1 LEQSVIIWRLP
12 VAGHAAIIE
21 LALEGE
27 VRHLELGVIRRC
39 SGGERIMAT
48 LDDIVSAAAKVFRTK
63 GYHAATVRDIADEVG
78 ILKGSLYHHF
88 DSKEELLYLVV
99 KEPIAQMFRTI
110 AEIAAAE
117 GGAAEKLTL
126 AISAHL
132 EAFDRHY
139 PHLFV
144 YLRERESVKR
154 RFREMI
160 GFFPKE
166 YERHWQQ
173 IIREGVESGELR
185 PDLDIQV
192 ASYGLLGMLNWLYK
206 WYDPQ
211 GRLSVGEVAEQFTSL
226 ALAGLAVDKPHD
238 ARVGRHAVQRSR
250 RVIANP

>member
-1 LEQSVIIWRLP
+1 
-12 VAGHAAIIE
+12 
-21 LALEGE
+21 
-27 VRHLELGVIRRC
+27 
-39 SGGERIMAT
+39 MAT

-78 ILKGSLYHHF
+78 LLKGSLYHHF

-99 KEPIAQMFRTI
+99 KEPIAQMYRTM
-110 AEIAAAE
+110 AEVAAAD
-117 GGAAEKLTL
+117 GRATDKLRR

-160 GFFPKE
+160 GFSPKD
-166 YERHWQQ
+166 YERCWQQ
-173 IIREGVESGELR
+173 ILREGIQNGEFR
-185 PDLDIQV
+185 GDLDIQV

-206 WYDPQ
+206 WYDPK
-211 GRLSVGEVAEQFTSL
+211 GRLSVQEVAEQFTSL
-226 ALAGLAVDKPHD
+226 ALAGLAAEKPHPASPPKPKLSGGKP
-238 ARVGRHAVQRSR
+238 AR
-250 RVIANP
+250 

>member
-1 LEQSVIIWRLP
+1 MV
-12 VAGHAAIIE
+12 
-21 LALEGE
+21 
-27 VRHLELGVIRRC
+27 
-39 SGGERIMAT
+39 T
-48 LDDIVSAAAKVFRTK
+48 LDDIVSAAAKIFRTK

-88 DSKEELLYLVV
+88 ASKEELLYLVV
-99 KEPIAQMFRTI
+99 KEPIAQMYRTI
-110 AEIAAAE
+110 SEIAAADAT
-117 GGAAEKLTL
+117 AAEKLRR

-160 GFFPKE
+160 GFSPKE
-166 YERHWQQ
+166 YERCWQQ
-173 IIREGVESGELR
+173 ILREGIENGEFR

-192 ASYGLLGMLNWLYK
+192 TSYGMLGMLNWSYK

-211 GRLSVGEVAEQFTSL
+211 GRLSVREVAEEFTTL
-226 ALAGLAVDKPHD
+226 ALAGVAADRPRADPPMPEFSRLKPAH
-238 ARVGRHAVQRSR
+238 
-250 RVIANP
+250 

>member
-1 LEQSVIIWRLP
+1 
-12 VAGHAAIIE
+12 
-21 LALEGE
+21 
-27 VRHLELGVIRRC
+27 
-39 SGGERIMAT
+39 MAT
-48 LDDIVSAAAKVFRTK
+48 LDDIVAAAAKVFRTK

-88 DSKEELLYLVV
+88 ESKEALLYLVV

-110 AEIAAAE
+110 AAIAEADSTAT
-117 GGAAEKLTL
+117 EKLRR
-126 AISAHL
+126 AILAHL

-160 GFFPKE
+160 GFSPKE
-166 YERHWQQ
+166 YERCWQQ
-173 IIREGVESGELR
+173 ILREGVEQEEFR

-192 ASYGLLGMLNWLYK
+192 TSYGLLGMLNWAYK

-211 GRLSVGEVAEQFTSL
+211 GRLSIGEVAEQFTSL
-226 ALAGLAVDKPHD
+226 ALGGLAATKPRGPRAGRRATRAASGLNFDAGALGFDKP
-238 ARVGRHAVQRSR
+238 GSEG
-250 RVIANP
+250 

>member
-1 LEQSVIIWRLP
+1 
-12 VAGHAAIIE
+12 
-21 LALEGE
+21 
-27 VRHLELGVIRRC
+27 
-39 SGGERIMAT
+39 MAT

-63 GYHAATVRDIADEVG
+63 GYHAATVRDIAEEVG

-88 DSKEELLYLVV
+88 ASKEELLYLVV
-99 KEPIAQMFRTI
+99 KEPIAQMYHTI
-110 AEIAAAE
+110 SEIAAADVP
-117 GGAAEKLTL
+117 AAERLRQ

-160 GFFPKE
+160 GFSPKE
-166 YERHWQQ
+166 YERCWQQ
-173 IIREGVESGELR
+173 ILREGIENGEFR

-192 ASYGLLGMLNWLYK
+192 TSYGMLGMLNWSYK

-211 GRLSVGEVAEQFTSL
+211 GRLSVREVAEEFTSL
-226 ALAGLAVDKPHD
+226 ALAGIAADQPRAAAPALKRNRLKPAH
-238 ARVGRHAVQRSR
+238 
-250 RVIANP
+250 

>member
-1 LEQSVIIWRLP
+1 
-12 VAGHAAIIE
+12 
-21 LALEGE
+21 
-27 VRHLELGVIRRC
+27 
-39 SGGERIMAT
+39 MAT

-88 DSKEELLYLVV
+88 DSKEDLLYLVV

-110 AEIAAAE
+110 SEIAAAD
-117 GGAAEKLTL
+117 GTATEKLRR

-160 GFFPKE
+160 GFSPKE
-166 YERHWQQ
+166 YERCWQQ
-173 IIREGVESGELR
+173 IIREGVETGEFRAGARHTGRLLR
-185 PDLDIQV
+185 P
-192 ASYGLLGMLNWLYK
+192 LGNA
-206 WYDPQ
+206 Q
-211 GRLSVGEVAEQFTSL
+211 L
-226 ALAGLAVDKPHD
+226 ALQMVRPAGPARACRKSPSNSPHW
-238 ARVGRHAVQRSR
+238 RSR
-250 RVIANP
+250 ASPPLPPCRSAAVPNRRADPPASAKYREVSLTKSPRCPCGG